1 MVSEPMIRVLCVED
15 HRLVRDGIGLIVG
28 AQPDMAVIA
37 AAATG
42 EEGVRLYREHRPEV
56 TLMDLQLP
64 TMSGLEAITEIK
76 RGDRDARI
84 IVLTVYEGDEDIY
97 RALQAGATTYVLKD
111 TVSDD
116 LIEVIRQVYSGQ
128 RPLTQ
133 TVLTRL
139 AERESRPVL
148 TNREVQ
154 VLELVA
160 EGMRNKEIAGTL
172 GITDDTA
179 YGHLKNIFAKLN
191 VHDRT
196 AAVREAVRR
205 GILHLK

>member
-1 MVSEPMIRVLCVED
+1 MIRVLCVED
-15 HRLVRDGIGLIVG
+15 HRLVRDGIALIVG
-28 AQPDMAVIA
+28 GQPDMAVIA

-97 RALQAGATTYVLKD
+97 RALQAGATTYLLKD

-116 LIEVIRQVYSGQ
+116 LIDVIREVYAGK
-128 RPLTQ
+128 RPITP
-133 TVLTRL
+133 TVLARL
-139 AERESRPVL
+139 VERESRPVL

-172 GITDDTA
+172 GITDETA
-179 YGHLKNIFAKLN
+179 YGHLKNILAKFN

>member
-1 MVSEPMIRVLCVED
+1 MIRVLCVED
-15 HRLVRDGIGLIVG
+15 HRIVRDGIALIVG

-37 AAATG
+37 SAGTG
-42 EEGVRLYREHRPEV
+42 EEGVRLYQEHRPEI

-64 TMSGLEAITEIK
+64 TMSGLDAIGEIK
-76 RGDRDARI
+76 KRDRDARI
-84 IVLTVYEGDEDIY
+84 IVLTVYGGDEDIY
-97 RALQAGATTYVLKD
+97 RALQAGATTYLLKD

-116 LIEVIRQVYSGQ
+116 LIDVIRQVHSGK

-139 AERESRPVL
+139 AEREGRPVL

-154 VLELVA
+154 VLELVS
-160 EGMRNKEIAGTL
+160 EGMRNKEIATLL

-179 YGHLKNIFAKLN
+179 YGHLKNILAKLN